1 MGKAILEILGLKTQP
16 KSKKGL
22 KEKVPQFILDLYD
35 KQAKESASKGDQE
48 EAPEAVKVCES

>member
-48 EAPEAVKVCES
+48 EASGSSEGL